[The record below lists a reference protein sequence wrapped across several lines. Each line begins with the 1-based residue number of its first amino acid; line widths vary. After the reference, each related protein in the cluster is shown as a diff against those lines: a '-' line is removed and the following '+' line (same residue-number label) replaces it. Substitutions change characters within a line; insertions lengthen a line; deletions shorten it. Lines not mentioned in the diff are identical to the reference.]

1 MGSSKA
7 TAEKSSS
14 TASATPAQAPKRPF
28 FAHAGGGGFFPP
40 VQAKMTVGAPG
51 DKFEQEADRTADKV
65 LRMPDPAAAGKL
77 QRTPGDKAQRQ
88 GADKLQRQSADKVQ
102 RREEEKI
109 FRAPAGEAIQKAPE
123 QKVQRREEEKI
134 LRAPAEQKVQ
144 RVEQKGIQ
152 RAEEKPVQRT
162 EDPKVQRAEQKQV
175 QRAEQR
181 QVQRTEDPKVQRTE
195 QKQVQRAEDPKVQR
209 TEEKALQRSAERV
222 AHPHRAEEKIFLAP
236 DDKLQKKDD
245 DKVQKAEAA
254 PGGEH
259 VQRAASGGVPAVEDN
274 VQSTIHRKMTG
285 GQPLGNDVRGFME
298 PRFGADFGNVRVHHD
313 GESAGLNNRLGAKAF
328 TYQNHIFFSRGQYQ
342 PGTSDGKQLLAH
354 ELTHTVQQGHAVQ
367 RSPEVAPVSA
377 APATPTV
384 QRLGVQDALDKF
396 ADWAY
401 AIPGYRLLTLVI
413 GFNPI
418 NMRSADRSA
427 ANILRGLIELMP
439 GGSLITRA
447 LDNHGVINKAAT
459 WVEAKLKQL
468 GDIGA
473 GLKQALDDFLDSLS
487 WTDIFDLSG
496 VWERAKRIFTEPIS
510 RLIDFAVST
519 AVELLKMIKD
529 AILKPLAAMAQGTRG
544 YDLLCVLLGADPI
557 TGEAKPPTADNLLGG
572 FMKLIGQE
580 EIWENIKKG
589 NAIARAFAWFNTALS
604 GLMGIV
610 RSIPTRIIETLT
622 SLTITDVLTVVGAFG
637 KIASCFISIATDFI
651 SWGLGTIWDLLKIIF
666 DVVKPGLM
674 GYIMKTGAALKS
686 ILKNPMPFLGNLVSA
701 AKLGFSNFAA
711 NFGTHLKAGLIDWLT
726 GSLQGVYIPKAATLP
741 ELGKFAMSVLGITW
755 AQIRGK
761 IVEALGPKGERI
773 MQGLE
778 LAFDVVKALVTG
790 GVAAVWEL
798 IKEKLSDLKDQVIS
812 GIVSFVTDTIIK
824 KAIPKLIG
832 MFIPGAGFIPAI
844 ISIYDTIMVFVQ
856 KISKIIQVV
865 TGFIDS
871 IVTIA
876 GGNISGAAKRVES
889 ILAGLLSLAI
899 SFLAGFLGLSKVTD
913 KIMEVMQKVRA
924 KVDAAIGAAVNWVV
938 TKAKSLFAR
947 LFGGKDKPDD
957 RSDEQKDKDKQAAIA
972 EAEAL
977 VKPDDFDEDD
987 TRHKLGAIKSR
998 YRLSKLEL
1006 VIGSEAGDEETI
1018 YFVAAASPDTKG
1030 NDKKVK
1036 KPDKDGLTE
1045 LSLTR
1050 PTWTK
1055 NEEYDARIA
1064 IMKRHQAMPKESRK
1078 AATNIFNT
1086 DGTFKVGAT
1095 WARRHVL
1102 SSYDMKDHYERA
1114 LILPAKTT
1122 KTAGTALGG
1131 RGFAPA
1137 TKDKSAIKPAAQALL
1152 TAFHN
1157 DAQNIWV
1164 GETRQNSVLQENV
1177 DPDPSMYD
1185 AEGDVITRRVSTHIQ
1200 AMANRYAIPGSVALS
1215 VSNKYDVPVKT
1226 TYRVTA

>member
-1 MGSSKA
+1 VGASKA

-28 FAHAGGGGFFPP
+28 FARAGGGEFFPP

-51 DKFEQEADRTADKV
+51 DKFEQEADRTAEKV
-65 LRMPDPAAAGKL
+65 LRMPDPATAGKL
-77 QRTPGDKAQRQ
+77 QRQPGDKAQRQ
-88 GADKLQRQSADKVQ
+88 PADKLQRQGDDKLQ

-109 FRAPAGEAIQKAPE
+109 LRAPAGEGIQKAPE

-134 LRAPAEQKVQ
+134 LRAPAADANVQ
-144 RVEQKGIQ
+144 RVEQKGVQ
-152 RAEEKPVQRT
+152 RAEEKQVQRAEDT
-162 EDPKVQRAEQKQV
+162 KVRRTEDAKVQRAEDAKVQRAEESKVRRAEDPKVQRAEDKTL
-175 QRAEQR
+175 QRAEAP
-181 QVQRTEDPKVQRTE
+181 VE
-195 QKQVQRAEDPKVQR
+195 
-209 TEEKALQRSAERV
+209 
-222 AHPHRAEEKIFLAP
+222 HPHREEEKILRAP
-236 DDKLQKKDD
+236 DDKLQRDP
-245 DKVQKAEAA
+245 A
-254 PGGEH
+254 PG
-259 VQRAASGGVPAVEDN
+259 RGVPAVEDS

-298 PRFGADFGNVRVHHD
+298 PRFGADFSNVRVHHD
-313 GESAGLNNRLGAKAF
+313 GEAAGLNNRLGAKAF

-354 ELTHTVQQGHAVQ
+354 ELTHTIQQGHAVQ
-367 RSPEVAPVSA
+367 RSPETAPVSA

-384 QRLGVQDALDKF
+384 RRFGIQDALDKF

-427 ANILRGLIELMP
+427 ANILRALIELMP

-473 GLKQALDDFLDSLS
+473 GLKQALDAFLDSLS
-487 WTDIFDLSG
+487 WTDIFDLGG
-496 VWERAKRIFTEPIS
+496 VWERAKRIFTEPIG

-544 YDLLCVLLGADPI
+544 YDLLCVVLGADPI
-557 TGEAKPPTADNLLGG
+557 SGEPKPATADNLLGG

-610 RSIPTRIIETLT
+610 RSIPGRILDMLH
-622 SLTITDVLTVVGAFG
+622 SLTIADVLTVAGAFG
-637 KIASCFISIATDFI
+637 KIVGTFGGIAGDFI

-686 ILKNPMPFLGNLVSA
+686 ILKNPMPFLGNLVRA
-701 AKLGFSNFAA
+701 AKLGFSNFAD

-761 IVEALGPKGERI
+761 IVTALGPNGERI

-856 KISKIIQVV
+856 KLTKIIQVV
-865 TGFIDS
+865 TAFIDS

-876 GGNISGAAKRVES
+876 AGNIGGAAKRVES
-889 ILAGLLSLAI
+889 ILAGLLSLSI
-899 SFLAGFLGLSKVTD
+899 SFLAGFLGLNKVTD
-913 KIMEVMQKVRA
+913 KIMEVVQKVRA
-924 KVDAAIGAAVNWVV
+924 KVDAAIGAAVTWVV
-938 TKAKSLFAR
+938 NKAKSAFAS
-947 LFGGKDKPDD
+947 LFGKKDKPDD
-957 RSDEQKDKDKQAAIA
+957 RTDEQKERDKRAAIA
-972 EAEAL
+972 EAEGL
-977 VKPDDFDEDD
+977 VSRDRFDEAD
-987 TRHKLGAIKSR
+987 TRQKLAPIKSR
-998 YRLSKLEL
+998 YRLSALNLMVDSKTQ
-1006 VIGSEAGDEETI
+1006 GSETI
-1018 YFVAAASPDTKG
+1018 HFTAAASPETTG
-1030 NDKKVK
+1030 QT
-1036 KPDKDGLTE
+1036 LTVTPADDE
-1045 LSLTR
+1045 ALDSLSLTR
-1050 PTWTK
+1050 PSWIKTQDRDVRV
-1055 NEEYDARIA
+1055 E
-1064 IMKRHQAMPKESRK
+1064 IMKRHLATPASTGTVKS
-1078 AATNIFNT
+1078 APTNIFNP
-1086 DGTFKVGAT
+1086 DGTFNVGAT

-1102 SSYDMKDHYERA
+1102 SSYDMRAHYEQA
-1114 LILPAKTT
+1114 LIKPHKTV
-1122 KTAGTALGG
+1122 KTAGEALAG
-1131 RGFAPA
+1131 RGNAPA
-1137 TKDKSAIKPAAQALL
+1137 SKDKAAIQPAAQALL
-1152 TAFHN
+1152 TRFHN
-1157 DAQNIWV
+1157 EAENIWV
-1164 GETRQNSVLQENV
+1164 GDTRENSRLQENI
-1177 DPDPSMYD
+1177 DAAPAMY
-1185 AEGDVITRRVSTHIQ
+1185 ETTGQLRVTSLEAHIQ
-1200 AMANRYAIPGSVALS
+1200 NMANNYGIPGPVPLT
-1215 VSNKYDVPVKT
+1215 VSNRENVPI
-1226 TYRVTA
+1226 RVTYTVVG

>member
-1 MGSSKA
+1 MGSIKA

-28 FAHAGGGGFFPP
+28 FAQAGGGDFFPP

-51 DKFEQEADRTADKV
+51 DKFEQEADHTADKV
-65 LRMPDPAAAGKL
+65 LRMPDPATAGKV
-77 QRTPGDKAQRQ
+77 QRLPGEKAQRQ
-88 GADKLQRQSADKVQ
+88 TADKVQ
-102 RREEEKI
+102 RRQEEKI
-109 FRAPAGEAIQKAPE
+109 FRAPKGESIQKAPE
-123 QKVQRREEEKI
+123 PKVQRREEEKI
-134 LRAPAEQKVQ
+134 LRAPTEPAVQ
-144 RVEQKGIQ
+144 RVEQKG
-152 RAEEKPVQRT
+152 
-162 EDPKVQRAEQKQV
+162 VQRAEQKQV
-175 QRAEQR
+175 QRTEEKKVRRAE
-181 QVQRTEDPKVQRTE
+181 EAKVQRAE
-195 QKQVQRAEDPKVQR
+195 EKPLQRAEDKQVQRAEAPKVQR
-209 TEEKALQRSAERV
+209 ADDKALQRSEDHA
-222 AHPHRAEEKIFLAP
+222 AHPHRAEEMIFRAP
-236 DDKLQKKDD
+236 DDKL
-245 DKVQKAEAA
+245 QKAEAA

-259 VQRAASGGVPAVEDN
+259 VQRAASAGGVPAVEDN

-285 GQPLGNDVRGFME
+285 GQALGNDVRGFME

-313 GESAGLNNRLGAKAF
+313 GEAAGLNNRLGAKAF
-328 TYQNHIFFSRGQYQ
+328 TYQNHIFFSRGQFQ

-354 ELTHTVQQGHAVQ
+354 ELTHTIQQGHAVQ
-367 RSPEVAPVSA
+367 RSPEAAPVSA

-384 QRLGVQDALDKF
+384 QRFGIQDALDKF

-439 GGSLITRA
+439 GGSLITQA

-487 WTDIFDLSG
+487 WTDIFDLGG
-496 VWERAKRIFTEPIS
+496 VWERAKRIFTEPIA

-686 ILKNPMPFLGNLVSA
+686 ILKNPMPFLGNLVRA
-701 AKLGFSNFAA
+701 AKLGFSNFAD

-741 ELGKFAMSVLGITW
+741 ELGKMAMSVLGITW

-761 IVEALGPKGERI
+761 IVTALGPNGERI

-844 ISIYDTIMVFVQ
+844 ISIYDTVMVFVQ
-856 KISKIIQVV
+856 KLTKIIQVV
-865 TGFIDS
+865 TAFIDS

-876 GGNISGAAKRVES
+876 AGNIGGAAKRVES
-889 ILAGLLSLAI
+889 ILAGLLSLSI

-913 KIMEVMQKVRA
+913 KIMEVVQKVRG

-938 TKAKSLFAR
+938 GKAKSLFAR
-947 LFGGKDKPDD
+947 LFGGKDKDKPDD
-957 RSDEQKDKDKQAAIA
+957 RTPEQKQADLNAGLS
-972 EAEAL
+972 EANAL
-977 VKPDDFDEDD
+977 VEAPGATD
-987 TRHKLGAIKSR
+987 TSIRKGLEGIKAK
-998 YRLSKLEL
+998 YRMTSLEL
-1006 VIGSEAGDEETI
+1006 VVDTDGELDESAHVEGKVNPEGKGSIHRIGKDGKVGPLGIKREMLKDWSVETVKKLLEDKVWDTFKKAGSKFKEAGLAIRHKVSISDVIKHTDDAIAPKEPDPAAKLLEDKKHPVAGNPKTKPKIRESAIDYLNEVNQDPKNLFVGDAHINSTIVKEQYDAGDDSDYETPEDTD
-1018 YFVAAASPDTKG
+1018 YRKNFVANWGFQGETFEITVQRKSRRLKQG
-1030 NDKKVK
+1030 LVK
-1036 KPDKDGLTE
+1036 EKWKDG
-1045 LSLTR
+1045 
-1050 PTWTK
+1050 
-1055 NEEYDARIA
+1055 
-1064 IMKRHQAMPKESRK
+1064 KRE
-1078 AATNIFNT
+1078 I
-1086 DGTFKVGAT
+1086 
-1095 WARRHVL
+1095 
-1102 SSYDMKDHYERA
+1102 
-1114 LILPAKTT
+1114 
-1122 KTAGTALGG
+1122 
-1131 RGFAPA
+1131 
-1137 TKDKSAIKPAAQALL
+1137 
-1152 TAFHN
+1152 
-1157 DAQNIWV
+1157 
-1164 GETRQNSVLQENV
+1164 
-1177 DPDPSMYD
+1177 
-1185 AEGDVITRRVSTHIQ
+1185 
-1200 AMANRYAIPGSVALS
+1200 
-1215 VSNKYDVPVKT
+1215 VPVT
-1226 TYRVTA
+1226 

>member
-1 MGSSKA
+1 MGATKA
-7 TAEKSSS
+7 TAEK
-14 TASATPAQAPKRPF
+14 TTSATVSRAQAPKRPF
-28 FAHAGGGGFFPP
+28 FSRAGGGDFFPP
-40 VQAKMTVGAPG
+40 VQAKMTVNPAG

-65 LRMPDPAAAGKL
+65 MRMADPAAPGKL
-77 QRTPGDKAQRQ
+77 QRQTADKAQRKA
-88 GADKLQRQSADKVQ
+88 GDKVQRQTTDKVQ

-109 FRAPAGEAIQKAPE
+109 FRAETAEAPK
-123 QKVQRREEEKI
+123 
-134 LRAPAEQKVQ
+134 
-144 RVEQKGIQ
+144 IQ
-152 RAEEKPVQRT
+152 R
-162 EDPKVQRAEQKQV
+162 
-175 QRAEQR
+175 
-181 QVQRTEDPKVQRTE
+181 
-195 QKQVQRAEDPKVQR
+195 
-209 TEEKALQRSAERV
+209 
-222 AHPHRAEEKIFLAP
+222 RAEEKIFRAEAP
-236 DDKLQKKDD
+236 GDKVQKAEDKVVQKAEAPAQKVDAPTQKADVQKADDKSLQRSEDRIAHPHREEEMIFRAADDKLQKKDGD
-245 DKVQKAEAA
+245 ALQKKEDALQKKEDALQKAERGDAL
-254 PGGEH
+254 
-259 VQRAASGGVPAVEDN
+259 QRDPASGGRAPAVDDH

-285 GQPLGNDVRGFME
+285 GEPLGNDVKGFME
-298 PRFGADFGNVRVHHD
+298 PRFGADFGRVRVHQD
-313 GESAGLNNRLGAKAF
+313 GEAAGLNTRLGARAF

-354 ELTHTVQQGHAVQ
+354 ELTHTIQQGHAVQ
-367 RSPEVAPVSA
+367 RSPETSPAPVSA
-377 APATPTV
+377 APATPSV
-384 QRLGVQDALDKF
+384 QRFGIQDALDKF

-439 GGSLITRA
+439 GGSLITQA

-487 WTDIFDLSG
+487 WTDIFDLGG

-510 RLIDFAVST
+510 RLIDFAVTT

-610 RSIPTRIIETLT
+610 RSIPGRILDMLH
-622 SLTITDVLTVVGAFG
+622 SLTIADVLTVAGAFG
-637 KIASCFISIATDFI
+637 KIVGTFGSIAVDFI

-686 ILKNPMPFLGNLVSA
+686 ILKNPMPFLGNLVRA
-701 AKLGFSNFAA
+701 AKLGFSNFAD

-741 ELGKFAMSVLGITW
+741 ELGKMAMSVLGITW

-761 IVEALGPKGERI
+761 IVTALGPNGERI

-790 GVAAVWEL
+790 GVGAVWDL

-844 ISIYDTIMVFVQ
+844 ISIYDTVMVFVQ
-856 KISKIIQVV
+856 KLTKIIQVV
-865 TGFIDS
+865 TAFIDS

-876 GGNISGAAKRVES
+876 AGNIGGAAKRVES
-889 ILAGLLSLAI
+889 ILAGLLSLSI

-913 KIMEVMQKVRA
+913 KIMEVVQKVRA

-938 TKAKSLFAR
+938 GKAKSLFAR
-947 LFGGKDKPDD
+947 LFGDKKDD
-957 RSDEQKDKDKQAAIA
+957 DKD
-972 EAEAL
+972 
-977 VKPDDFDEDD
+977 DDQ
-987 TRHKLGAIKSR
+987 S
-998 YRLSKLEL
+998 
-1006 VIGSEAGDEETI
+1006 
-1018 YFVAAASPDTKG
+1018 
-1030 NDKKVK
+1030 KKVK
-1036 KPDKDGLTE
+1036 AAATADIKAASHSMSSPDELDSMVGSVYDKHSKDGLKAIRVEPKGEGRAAIILNASADLIAEEVRFLFAATDPKKVIAKVTMNNSWVE
-1045 LSLTR
+1045 ERTYQNMDGVHAEEVIAGDWPNILTR
-1050 PTWTK
+1050 FKADNANAPLK
-1055 NEEYDARIA
+1055 SVDIFVKYSPCKGKCA
-1064 IMKRHQAMPKESRK
+1064 PKLMGVVAQHPGVKFTIYYGELY
-1078 AATNIFNT
+1078 
-1086 DGTFKVGAT
+1086 VG
-1095 WARRHVL
+1095 
-1102 SSYDMKDHYERA
+1102 K
-1114 LILPAKTT
+1114 
-1122 KTAGTALGG
+1122 GG
-1131 RGFAPA
+1131 
-1137 TKDKSAIKPAAQALL
+1137 KELENSVDAIKTMQGSGIKIAAFDISTKLAS
-1152 TAFHN
+1152 
-1157 DAQNIWV
+1157 I
-1164 GETRQNSVLQENV
+1164 
-1177 DPDPSMYD
+1177 
-1185 AEGDVITRRVSTHIQ
+1185 RRG
-1200 AMANRYAIPGSVALS
+1200 R
-1215 VSNKYDVPVKT
+1215 
-1226 TYRVTA
+1226 R

>member
-1 MGSSKA
+1 MGATKT
-7 TAEKSSS
+7 TAEKNSS

-28 FAHAGGGGFFPP
+28 FSRAGGGDFFPP

-51 DKFEQEADRTADKV
+51 DKFEREADRTTDKV
-65 LRMPDPAAAGKL
+65 MRMPDPAGPGKL
-77 QRTPGDKAQRQ
+77 QRQPTDKVQRDAI
-88 GADKLQRQSADKVQ
+88 GKVQ

-109 FRAPAGEAIQKAPE
+109 LRVATGEDIKAAPVQES
-123 QKVQRREEEKI
+123 KVQRREEEKI
-134 LRAPAEQKVQ
+134 LRAPGSDEKVQ
-144 RVEQKGIQ
+144 RVEEKSVQC
-152 RAEEKPVQRT
+152 AEEKT
-162 EDPKVQRAEQKQV
+162 
-175 QRAEQR
+175 
-181 QVQRTEDPKVQRTE
+181 
-195 QKQVQRAEDPKVQR
+195 
-209 TEEKALQRSAERV
+209 LQRSEAVAE
-222 AHPHRAEEKIFLAP
+222 HPHREEEKIFRAP
-236 DDKLQKKDD
+236 DDKVL
-245 DKVQKAEAA
+245 KAEAV
-254 PGGEH
+254 PGGDKLQRGPASAGRVPPVEDH
-259 VQRAASGGVPAVEDN
+259 VQAAI
-274 VQSTIHRKMTG
+274 QRKMTG
-285 GQPLGNDVRGFME
+285 GEPLGNDVRGFME
-298 PRFGADFGNVRVHHD
+298 PRFNADFGHVRVHHD
-313 GESAGLNNRLGAKAF
+313 GEAAGLNNRLSARAF

-354 ELTHTVQQGHAVQ
+354 ELTHTIQQGHTAQ
-367 RSPEVAPVSA
+367 RSPEPSPAPVSA
-377 APATPTV
+377 APATPAV
-384 QRLGVQDALDKF
+384 QRLGIQDALDKF

-401 AIPGYRLLTLVI
+401 AIPGFRLLTLII

-418 NMRSADRSA
+418 NMRSADRTA

-439 GGSLITRA
+439 GGAFITQA
-447 LDNHGVINKAAT
+447 LDNHGIINKAAS
-459 WVEAKLKQL
+459 WVESKLAQL
-468 GDIGA
+468 GDIGG
-473 GLKQALDDFLDSLS
+473 GLKAALDAFLDSLS
-487 WTDIFDLSG
+487 WRDILDLGG
-496 VWERAKRIFTEPIS
+496 VWERAKRIFTEPIG

-544 YDLLCVLLGADPI
+544 YDLLCVLLGEDPI
-557 TGEAKPPTADNLLGG
+557 SGEPVPATADNLLGG

-589 NAIARAFAWFNTALS
+589 NAIARAFGWFKNALS
-604 GLMGIV
+604 GLMGMVRAIPQKIV
-610 RSIPTRIIETLT
+610 VTIT
-622 SLTITDVLTVVGAFG
+622 SLTFQDVITVVGAFG
-637 KIASCFISIATDFI
+637 KVVGAFVDIAGQFIR
-651 SWGLGTIWDLLKIIF
+651 WGLNTIWDLLKIIF

-674 GYIMKTGAALKS
+674 DYVMKTGAALKS
-686 ILKNPMPFLGNLVSA
+686 ILKNPMPFLGNLVNA
-701 AKLGFSNFAA
+701 AKLGFSNFAD
-711 NFGTHLKAGLIDWLT
+711 NFGNHLKAGLIDWLT
-726 GSLQGVYIPKAATLP
+726 GSLQGVYIPQAATLP

-761 IVEALGPKGERI
+761 IVAAIGPNGERI

-778 LAFDVVKALVTG
+778 KSFDVVKALVTG
-790 GVAAVWEL
+790 GIAAVWDL

-844 ISIYDTIMVFVQ
+844 ISIYDTVMVFVQ

-865 TGFIDS
+865 TAFIDS

-876 GGNISGAAKRVES
+876 AGNIFSAAKRVES

-913 KIMEVMQKVRA
+913 KIMDVVQKVRA

-938 TKAKSLFAR
+938 GKAKSMFAS
-947 LFGGKDKPDD
+947 LFGKKDKPDD
-957 RSDEQKDKDKQAAIA
+957 RTEEQKEKDKQAAIA
-972 EAEAL
+972 EAEGL
-977 VKPDDFDEDD
+977 VTPDDFDEED
-987 TRHKLGAIKSR
+987 TRHKLGPIKSR

-1006 VIGSEAGDEETI
+1006 VVGSQSGDEETI
-1018 YFVAAASPDTKG
+1018 YFVAAASKDAKG
-1030 NDKKVK
+1030 KDKKVK
-1036 KPDKDGLTE
+1036 KGGKDGLIE

-1050 PTWTK
+1050 PIWTK
-1055 NEEYDARIA
+1055 TEEYDARIA
-1064 IMKRHQAMPKESRK
+1064 IMKRHQAMPKSSRK
-1078 AATNIFNT
+1078 AATNIFYA

-1122 KTAGTALGG
+1122 KTAGTALKG
-1131 RGFAPA
+1131 RGFVPA

-1152 TAFHN
+1152 TKFHN
-1157 DAQNIWV
+1157 DAENIWV

-1185 AEGDVITRRVSTHIQ
+1185 SEGDVIARRVSTHIRT
-1200 AMANRYAIPGSVALS
+1200 MANRYAIPGSVALS
-1215 VSNKYDVPVKT
+1215 VSNKYNVPIKT

>member
-28 FAHAGGGGFFPP
+28 FAHAGGGDFFPP

-51 DKFEQEADRTADKV
+51 DKFEQEADHTANKV
-65 LRMPDPAAAGKL
+65 LRMPDPAAGSKL
-77 QRTPGDKAQRQ
+77 QRMPGDKVQRQ

-175 QRAEQR
+175 QRA
-181 QVQRTEDPKVQRTE
+181 EDPKVQRTE

-367 RSPEVAPVSA
+367 RSPKVAPVSA

-637 KIASCFISIATDFI
+637 KIASCFINIATDFI
-651 SWGLGTIWDLLKIIF
+651 SWGLGTIWDLLKIII

-674 GYIMKTGAALKS
+674 GYILKTGAALKS

-913 KIMEVMQKVRA
+913 KIMEVVQKVRA
-924 KVDAAIGAAVNWVV
+924 KVDAAIGAAVTWVV

-947 LFGGKDKPDD
+947 LFGDKKDD
-957 RSDEQKDKDKQAAIA
+957 DKDDDQSRKVKAAATADIKAASHSMSSPEELDGVVGSVYDKHSKDGLKAIRVEPKGEGQAAIILNASADLIA
-972 EAEAL
+972 EEVRFLFAATDPKKVIAKVTMNNSWVEERTYQNMDGVHAEEVIAGDWPNIL
-977 VKPDDFDEDD
+977 ARFKADNAIAPLKSVDIFVKYSPCKGKCAP
-987 TRHKLGAIKSR
+987 KLMGVVAQHPGVKFTIYYGELYVGKGGKELENSVDAIKTMQGSGIKIAAFDI
-998 YRLSKLEL
+998 STKL
-1006 VIGSEAGDEETI
+1006 
-1018 YFVAAASPDTKG
+1018 AS
-1030 NDKKVK
+1030 
-1036 KPDKDGLTE
+1036 
-1045 LSLTR
+1045 
-1050 PTWTK
+1050 
-1055 NEEYDARIA
+1055 I
-1064 IMKRHQAMPKESRK
+1064 
-1078 AATNIFNT
+1078 
-1086 DGTFKVGAT
+1086 
-1095 WARRHVL
+1095 RR
-1102 SSYDMKDHYERA
+1102 
-1114 LILPAKTT
+1114 
-1122 KTAGTALGG
+1122 G
-1131 RGFAPA
+1131 R
-1137 TKDKSAIKPAAQALL
+1137 
-1152 TAFHN
+1152 
-1157 DAQNIWV
+1157 
-1164 GETRQNSVLQENV
+1164 R
-1177 DPDPSMYD
+1177 
-1185 AEGDVITRRVSTHIQ
+1185 
-1200 AMANRYAIPGSVALS
+1200 
-1215 VSNKYDVPVKT
+1215 
-1226 TYRVTA
+1226 

>member
-1 MGSSKA
+1 VGATKA

-14 TASATPAQAPKRPF
+14 TASATQAPKRPF
-28 FAHAGGGGFFPP
+28 FAHAGGGDFFPP

-51 DKFEQEADRTADKV
+51 DKFEQEADRTANKV
-65 LRMPDPAAAGKL
+65 LRMPDPAAGGKL
-77 QRTPGDKAQRQ
+77 QRVP
-88 GADKLQRQSADKVQ
+88 ADKVQ

-109 FRAPAGEAIQKAPE
+109 FRAPMGKGIQKAPE
-123 QKVQRREEEKI
+123 QKLQRREEEKI
-134 LRAPAEQKVQ
+134 LRAPTEQKVQ

-152 RAEEKPVQRT
+152 RTEEEGVRRT
-162 EDPKVQRAEQKQV
+162 EDPKVQRAE
-175 QRAEQR
+175 
-181 QVQRTEDPKVQRTE
+181 
-195 QKQVQRAEDPKVQR
+195 
-209 TEEKALQRSAERV
+209 EKALQRSEEKV

-236 DDKLQKKDD
+236 DDKLQKKGD

-254 PGGEH
+254 PGSEH
-259 VQRAASGGVPAVEDN
+259 VQRAAAGGVPAVEDN

-313 GESAGLNNRLGAKAF
+313 SESAGLNNRLGAKAF

-342 PGTSDGKQLLAH
+342 PGSSDGKQLLAH
-354 ELTHTVQQGHAVQ
+354 ELTHTIQQGHAVQ

-384 QRLGVQDALDKF
+384 QRLGIQDALDKF

-427 ANILRGLIELMP
+427 ANILRSLIELMP
-439 GGSLITRA
+439 GGSLITQA

-473 GLKQALDDFLDSLS
+473 GLKQALDDFLNSLS
-487 WTDIFDLSG
+487 WTDIFDLGG

-544 YDLLCVLLGADPI
+544 YDLLCVLLGSDPI
-557 TGEAKPPTADNLLGG
+557 SGEPKPATADNLLGG

-589 NAIARAFAWFNTALS
+589 NAIARAFAWFNAALS

-610 RSIPTRIIETLT
+610 RSIPGRIMDTLH
-622 SLTITDVLTVVGAFG
+622 SLTITDVLTVAGAFG
-637 KIASCFISIATDFI
+637 KIVGAFVSIAADFI

-686 ILKNPMPFLGNLVSA
+686 ILKNPMPFLGNLVRA

-711 NFGTHLKAGLIDWLT
+711 NFSTHLKAGLIDWLT
-726 GSLQGVYIPKAATLP
+726 GSLTGVYIPKAATLP

-761 IVEALGPKGERI
+761 IVTALGPNGERI

-778 LAFDVVKALVTG
+778 QAFDVVKALVTG
-790 GVAAVWEL
+790 GVGAVWDL

-856 KISKIIQVV
+856 KLTKIIQVV
-865 TGFIDS
+865 TAFIDS

-876 GGNISGAAKRVES
+876 AGNIGGAAKRVES
-889 ILAGLLSLAI
+889 VLAGLLSLAI
-899 SFLAGFLGLSKVTD
+899 SFLAGFLGLNKITD
-913 KIMEVMQKVRA
+913 KIMEVVQKVRA

-938 TKAKSLFAR
+938 GKAKSMFAR

-957 RSDEQKDKDKQAAIA
+957 RTDEQKEKDKQSALA

-977 VKPDDFDEDD
+977 VPTPDDFDEDKV
-987 TRHKLGAIKSR
+987 HGKLGAIKTH
-998 YRLSKLEL
+998 YRLSSLEM
-1006 VIGSEAGDEETI
+1006 VVDSETEGEEQ
-1018 YFVAAASPDTKG
+1018 FHFEAAASPKTSGKELKGKTGKPIGALGIQRSQLSWEQATLDHFMKDPIWKSLGEDAGDYKSAKVDIRHKVSISDTISNTDKVLSKMTVDEAAKTLAGKTAKG
-1030 NDKKVK
+1030 QNFAPQGKGKPGIIAAARQYLQAANNDLTNLFLGNASVNRSLGKKYDTGWTGSDKKVAK
-1036 KPDKDGLTE
+1036 QQQAYADKWG
-1045 LSLTR
+1045 
-1050 PTWTK
+1050 
-1055 NEEYDARIA
+1055 
-1064 IMKRHQAMPKESRK
+1064 
-1078 AATNIFNT
+1078 
-1086 DGTFKVGAT
+1086 FKVQDEYFT
-1095 WARRHVL
+1095 ITI
-1102 SSYDMKDHYERA
+1102 ERES
-1114 LILPAKTT
+1114 KSR
-1122 KTAGTALGG
+1122 GT
-1131 RGFAPA
+1131 
-1137 TKDKSAIKPAAQALL
+1137 SAESLDL
-1152 TAFHN
+1152 T
-1157 DAQNIWV
+1157 
-1164 GETRQNSVLQENV
+1164 
-1177 DPDPSMYD
+1177 PS
-1185 AEGDVITRRVSTHIQ
+1185 
-1200 AMANRYAIPGSVALS
+1200 
-1215 VSNKYDVPVKT
+1215 
-1226 TYRVTA
+1226 

>member
-1 MGSSKA
+1 MGATKT
-7 TAEKSSS
+7 TAEK
-14 TASATPAQAPKRPF
+14 TTSATVSRAQAPQRPF
-28 FAHAGGGGFFPP
+28 FSRAGGGDFFPP
-40 VQAKMTVGAPG
+40 VQAKMTVNPAG
-51 DKFEQEADRTADKV
+51 DKFEQEADHTADKV
-65 LRMPDPAAAGKL
+65 MRMADPAAPGKL
-77 QRTPGDKAQRQ
+77 QRQTADKAQRKA
-88 GADKLQRQSADKVQ
+88 GDKVQWQTADKVQ

-109 FRAPAGEAIQKAPE
+109 FRAEAAEAP
-123 QKVQRREEEKI
+123 K
-134 LRAPAEQKVQ
+134 
-144 RVEQKGIQ
+144 IQ
-152 RAEEKPVQRT
+152 R
-162 EDPKVQRAEQKQV
+162 
-175 QRAEQR
+175 
-181 QVQRTEDPKVQRTE
+181 
-195 QKQVQRAEDPKVQR
+195 
-209 TEEKALQRSAERV
+209 
-222 AHPHRAEEKIFLAP
+222 RAEEKIFRAEAP
-236 DDKLQKKDD
+236 GDHVQKAEDKVVQKAEAPAQKAAPDVQKADDKSVQRSEDSIAHPHREEEMIFRAADDKLQKKDGD
-245 DKVQKAEAA
+245 ALQKKHDALQKAERGDAL
-254 PGGEH
+254 
-259 VQRAASGGVPAVEDN
+259 QRDPASGGRALAVDDH

-285 GQPLGNDVRGFME
+285 GEPLGNDVKGFME
-298 PRFGADFGNVRVHHD
+298 PRFGADFGRVRVHQD
-313 GESAGLNNRLGAKAF
+313 GEAAGLNTRLGARAF

-354 ELTHTVQQGHAVQ
+354 ELTHTIQQGHAVQ
-367 RSPEVAPVSA
+367 RSPETSPAPVSA
-377 APATPTV
+377 APATPAV
-384 QRLGVQDALDKF
+384 QRFGIQDALDKF

-439 GGSLITRA
+439 GGSLITQA

-459 WVEAKLKQL
+459 WVEGKLKQL

-487 WTDIFDLSG
+487 WTDIFDLGG

-544 YDLLCVLLGADPI
+544 YDLLCVLLGSDPI
-557 TGEAKPPTADNLLGG
+557 SGEPKPATADNLLGG

-610 RSIPTRIIETLT
+610 RSIPGRIMDTLH
-622 SLTITDVLTVVGAFG
+622 SLTITDVLTVAGAFG
-637 KIASCFISIATDFI
+637 KIVGAFVSIATDFI

-686 ILKNPMPFLGNLVSA
+686 ILKNPMPFLGNLVRA
-701 AKLGFSNFAA
+701 AKLGFSNFAD

-761 IVEALGPKGERI
+761 IVTALGPNGERI

-790 GVAAVWEL
+790 GVGAVWDL

-876 GGNISGAAKRVES
+876 AGNIGGAAKRVES
-889 ILAGLLSLAI
+889 ILANLLSLAI

-913 KIMEVMQKVRA
+913 KIMEVVQKVRA

-938 TKAKSLFAR
+938 GKAKSMFAR
-947 LFGGKDKPDD
+947 LFGGDKPGSTGDVRDAAGDALAQRLGSETTPEQADAAAQGVMTEMRAQGLSRLYFGPPNADGD
-957 RSDEQKDKDKQAAIA
+957 REVFA
-972 EAEAL
+972 EASPPKRIRVLARKRITVAIQASVRVAGAPVTEGLGDPRFSQFDKERAAAMGGSGRAAL
-977 VKPDDFDEDD
+977 LPEVSQPPGTAARRGSQPSSGLILEPPPGSRELEVVAWNTSAPERGHNTSHAERQFIEWFDGRDRAWKQRVQSVQVLVFGREICEVCSADIN
-987 TRHKLGAIKSR
+987 TFKGR
-998 YRLSKLEL
+998 YPHINPNTFVRGDG
-1006 VIGSEAGDEETI
+1006 GSAGAGDKVEL
-1018 YFVAAASPDTKG
+1018 
-1030 NDKKVK
+1030 KK
-1036 KPDKDGLTE
+1036 
-1045 LSLTR
+1045 
-1050 PTWTK
+1050 
-1055 NEEYDARIA
+1055 
-1064 IMKRHQAMPKESRK
+1064 
-1078 AATNIFNT
+1078 
-1086 DGTFKVGAT
+1086 
-1095 WARRHVL
+1095 
-1102 SSYDMKDHYERA
+1102 
-1114 LILPAKTT
+1114 
-1122 KTAGTALGG
+1122 
-1131 RGFAPA
+1131 
-1137 TKDKSAIKPAAQALL
+1137 
-1152 TAFHN
+1152 
-1157 DAQNIWV
+1157 
-1164 GETRQNSVLQENV
+1164 
-1177 DPDPSMYD
+1177 
-1185 AEGDVITRRVSTHIQ
+1185 
-1200 AMANRYAIPGSVALS
+1200 
-1215 VSNKYDVPVKT
+1215 
-1226 TYRVTA
+1226 

>member
-1 MGSSKA
+1 MGATKS

-14 TASATPAQAPKRPF
+14 TAPATPAQASKRPF
-28 FAHAGGGGFFPP
+28 FSRAGGGDFFPP

-51 DKFEQEADRTADKV
+51 DKFEQEADHTADKV

-77 QRTPGDKAQRQ
+77 QRQPGDKAQREP
-88 GADKLQRQSADKVQ
+88 ANKLQRQTADKVQ

-109 FRAPAGEAIQKAPE
+109 FRAPAGEAIQKAPQ
-123 QKVQRREEEKI
+123 QKLQRREEEKI
-134 LRAPAEQKVQ
+134 LRAPAADMKVQ
-144 RVEQKGIQ
+144 RVEQKGVQRAEEKKVQRAEQKQVQRAEDPKIQ
-152 RAEEKPVQRT
+152 RAEEKQIRRVEEPKVQRAEQKQVQRA

-175 QRAEQR
+175 QRAEDPKVQR
-181 QVQRTEDPKVQRTE
+181 AAQKQVQRAEDPKVQRTE

-209 TEEKALQRSAERV
+209 ADDKALQRSEDKV
-222 AHPHRAEEKIFLAP
+222 HHPHRAEEKIFLAP
-236 DDKLQKKDD
+236 DDKLQKKEEA
-245 DKVQKAEAA
+245 KLQKAEAA

-259 VQRAASGGVPAVEDN
+259 VQRAAGTGVPAVEDN

-298 PRFGADFGNVRVHHD
+298 PRFGADFGKVRVHHD

-342 PGTSDGKQLLAH
+342 PGSSDGKQLLAH
-354 ELTHTVQQGHAVQ
+354 ELTHTIQQGHAVQ
-367 RSPEVAPVSA
+367 RAPAENTPAVSA
-377 APATPTV
+377 APATPAV
-384 QRLGVQDALDKF
+384 QRFGIQDALDKF

-439 GGSLITRA
+439 GGSLITQA
-447 LDNHGVINKAAT
+447 LDNHGIINKAAT

-487 WTDIFDLSG
+487 WTDIFDLGG
-496 VWERAKRIFTEPIS
+496 VWERAKRIFTEPIT

-519 AVELLKMIKD
+519 AVELLKMVKD
-529 AILKPLAAMAQGTRG
+529 ALLKPLAAMAQGTRG

-610 RSIPTRIIETLT
+610 RSIPARIVETLT
-622 SLTITDVLTVVGAFG
+622 SLTIADVLTVVGAFT

-674 GYIMKTGAALKS
+674 GYVMKTGAALKS
-686 ILKNPMPFLGNLVSA
+686 ILQNPMPFLGNLVRA
-701 AKLGFSNFAA
+701 AKLGFSNFVD

-741 ELGKFAMSVLGITW
+741 ELGKMAMSVLGITW

-761 IVEALGPKGERI
+761 IVAALGPNGERI

-790 GVAAVWEL
+790 GVGAVWEL

-844 ISIYDTIMVFVQ
+844 ISIYDTVMVFVQ
-856 KISKIIQVV
+856 KLTKIIQVV
-865 TGFIDS
+865 TAFIDS

-876 GGNISGAAKRVES
+876 QGNIGGAAKRVES
-889 ILAGLLSLAI
+889 ILAGLLSLSI

-913 KIMEVMQKVRA
+913 KIMEVVQKVRA
-924 KVDAAIGAAVNWVV
+924 KVDAAIGAAVGWVV
-938 TKAKSLFAR
+938 GKAKSLFAG
-947 LFGGKDKPDD
+947 LFKAKPDD
-957 RSDEQKDKDKQAAIA
+957 RTDEQKKADLDKGMA
-972 EAEAL
+972 EAEAAKNGGKASEADIRKAL
-977 VKPDDFDEDD
+977 VPIKAKYRMTTLNLVVDNKNGADETVHVEGGMSPAKSGPTTTIKAAEDGQTNIKIERPGFRKSLKD
-987 TRHKLGAIKSR
+987 RFRKKYPASHVAGVLADNIDRRHIVSSDEMAKHYEGVLNPLVWSLSKKRLVDKGTAVKAEPPKNEDIQDSTEKRHRTFFNDLENLWPGDASENRSIGADRDPPPYMTEAAATAHATEIYSR
-998 YRLSKLEL
+998 Y
-1006 VIGSEAGDEETI
+1006 
-1018 YFVAAASPDTKG
+1018 
-1030 NDKKVK
+1030 
-1036 KPDKDGLTE
+1036 GL
-1045 LSLTR
+1045 
-1050 PTWTK
+1050 
-1055 NEEYDARIA
+1055 
-1064 IMKRHQAMPKESRK
+1064 
-1078 AATNIFNT
+1078 
-1086 DGTFKVGAT
+1086 
-1095 WARRHVL
+1095 
-1102 SSYDMKDHYERA
+1102 
-1114 LILPAKTT
+1114 
-1122 KTAGTALGG
+1122 
-1131 RGFAPA
+1131 
-1137 TKDKSAIKPAAQALL
+1137 
-1152 TAFHN
+1152 
-1157 DAQNIWV
+1157 
-1164 GETRQNSVLQENV
+1164 
-1177 DPDPSMYD
+1177 
-1185 AEGDVITRRVSTHIQ
+1185 
-1200 AMANRYAIPGSVALS
+1200 
-1215 VSNKYDVPVKT
+1215 
-1226 TYRVTA
+1226 

>member
-77 QRTPGDKAQRQ
+77 QRAPGDKAQRQ

-175 QRAEQR
+175 QRAEQK

-651 SWGLGTIWDLLKIIF
+651 SWGLGTIWDLLKIII

-674 GYIMKTGAALKS
+674 GYILKTGAALKS

-913 KIMEVMQKVRA
+913 KIMEVVQKVRA
-924 KVDAAIGAAVNWVV
+924 KVDAAIGAAVTWVV

-947 LFGGKDKPDD
+947 LFGGKDKDKADERTP
-957 RSDEQKDKDKQAAIA
+957 EQKQADLNAGLSEANAVVEAPGATDTTIHKGLEGIKSKYKMVSLDLVVDTDGELEESAHVEGKINPEGKGSIHRIQKDGTVGPLGIKREMLKDWTVDTLKELLKDKIWDKFKAAGSKFK
-972 EAEAL
+972 EANLA
-977 VKPDDFDEDD
+977 V
-987 TRHKLGAIKSR
+987 RHKVAISD
-998 YRLSKLEL
+998 
-1006 VIGSEAGDEETI
+1006 VI
-1018 YFVAAASPDTKG
+1018 K
-1030 NDKKVK
+1030 
-1036 KPDKDGLTE
+1036 
-1045 LSLTR
+1045 
-1050 PTWTK
+1050 
-1055 NEEYDARIA
+1055 
-1064 IMKRHQAMPKESRK
+1064 
-1078 AATNIFNT
+1078 NT
-1086 DGTFKVGAT
+1086 DDSIRPK
-1095 WARRHVL
+1095 
-1102 SSYDMKDHYERA
+1102 
-1114 LILPAKTT
+1114 LP
-1122 KTAGTALGG
+1122 
-1131 RGFAPA
+1131 
-1137 TKDKSAIKPAAQALL
+1137 DPAAQLL
-1152 TAFHN
+1152 ADKKHPVPGNPKTKPKIRESAIDYLNEVNQDTNNLFVG
-1157 DAQNIWV
+1157 DAHI
-1164 GETRQNSVLQENV
+1164 NSTVVKEQ
-1177 DPDPSMYD
+1177 YD
-1185 AEGDVITRRVSTHIQ
+1185 AGDGGDYETPEDTDYRKNFVDTWGFAGEVFVITVQRKSRRLKQGLVKEKWKDGKREI
-1200 AMANRYAIPGSVALS
+1200 
-1215 VSNKYDVPVKT
+1215 VPVT
-1226 TYRVTA
+1226 